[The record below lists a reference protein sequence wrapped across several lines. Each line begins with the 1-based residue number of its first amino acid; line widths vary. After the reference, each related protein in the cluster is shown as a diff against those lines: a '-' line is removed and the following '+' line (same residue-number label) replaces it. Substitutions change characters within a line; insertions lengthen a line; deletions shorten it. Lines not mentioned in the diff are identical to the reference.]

1 MPVGHTALAQVA
13 VPKPPSH
20 DAAVDGT
27 ELTVQTDL
35 VDLGD
40 GQVRGRVALSGEVD
54 AHSSAKLTAAVDQ
67 LLEAGATAVLLDAT
81 EVSFIDSSGLRVLA
95 VASNSLTERG
105 GTFVIDGMSAAMQRI
120 LEVTGLLEKYRS

>member
-1 MPVGHTALAQVA
+1 
-13 VPKPPSH
+13 
-20 DAAVDGT
+20 VDGT
-27 ELTVQTDL
+27 ELTVQTDV

-40 GQVRGRVALSGEVD
+40 GQVRGRVALRGEVD

-95 VASNSLTERG
+95 VASNSLAERG